1 MYMMMISFL
10 GGGQSRTQQSIG
22 RLLFTE
28 VYYEYGEV
36 EILLY
41 WLRSSALILVIS
53 VHLFDDL
60 FFLLCKEGRS

>member
-1 MYMMMISFL
+1 MYMMIISFL

-36 EILLY
+36 EILQY
-41 WLRSSALILVIS
+41 WLQSSALILVIS
-53 VHLFDDL
+53 IH
-60 FFLLCKEGRS
+60 

>member
-41 WLRSSALILVIS
+41 WLRSWALILVIS
-53 VHLFDDL
+53 IHWLDDL

>member
-53 VHLFDDL
+53 IHWLDDL

>member
-1 MYMMMISFL
+1 MMISFL

-53 VHLFDDL
+53 IHWLDDL
-60 FFLLCKEGRS
+60 FFFCVKKAEVDV

>member
-10 GGGQSRTQQSIG
+10 GGGQSRTQQSIA

-36 EILLY
+36 EILQY
-41 WLRSSALILVIS
+41 WLQNSALILVIS
-53 VHLFDDL
+53 IH
-60 FFLLCKEGRS
+60 

>member
-1 MYMMMISFL
+1 MMMISLF
-10 GGGQSRTQQSIG
+10 GGGLSRTQQSIG

-41 WLRSSALILVIS
+41 WLQSLALILVIS
-53 VHLFDDL
+53 IHWLDDL